1 MSLKKQE
8 LDTSE
13 NLKASD
19 RSRTENVYRE
29 EPIPLITQQGNK
41 YDVHQE
47 GLDFLRSLEAPIAV
61 VGVAGMYRTG
71 KSYLLNRVILN
82 RKTGFGVGPTVNPC
96 TKGIWIWGKPVPGT
110 NNEGE
115 KCTVIVLDSEGIGA
129 LDQDSDHDTRIFAMA
144 VLISS
149 YFIYNSVG
157 SIDETALQ
165 NLSLVVNLTKHI
177 HIKSQQHEVDSA
189 DYAMYFPSFLWV
201 VRDFALKLVD
211 SEGEIITPK
220 EYLEKA
226 LQPQKGFSDSV
237 EDKNRIRR
245 LLKEFFKDR
254 DCCTLIRPTIKEDQL
269 QRLEEMEFDDLRLE
283 FVEQVVQLRKKI
295 LGKLKIKNL
304 NNKPLNGHMLATLIE
319 SYITAINK
327 GAVPTIENA

>member
-1 MSLKKQE
+1 MRAEFKE
-8 LDTSE
+8 
-13 NLKASD
+13 A
-19 RSRTENVYRE
+19 
-29 EPIPLITQQGNK
+29 PIPLITQEGSK
-41 YDVHQE
+41 YTVHEE
-47 GLDFLRSLEAPIAV
+47 GLQFLRSIEAPIAV
-61 VGVAGMYRTG
+61 VGVAGLYRTG
-71 KSYLLNRVILN
+71 KSYLLNRIILN

-96 TKGIWIWGKPVPGT
+96 TKGIWIWGKPIPGT
-110 NNEGE
+110 NNDGE
-115 KCTVIVLDSEGIGA
+115 KCNVVVLDSEGIGA

-211 SEGEIITPK
+211 SEGENITPK

-226 LQPQKGFSDSV
+226 LIPQKGFSDSV

-245 LLKEFFKDR
+245 LLKEFF
-254 DCCTLIRPTIKEDQL
+254 QL
-269 QRLEEMEFDDLRLE
+269 LE
-283 FVEQVVQLRKKI
+283 KI
-295 LGKLKIKNL
+295 
-304 NNKPLNGHMLATLIE
+304 
-319 SYITAINK
+319 SFK
-327 GAVPTIENA
+327 G